1 MKKIFTALCCCA
13 ALAACTQLPAQEP
26 PYLLQTRGGELA
38 YYDAQS
44 AQWHPTGCREEALSN
59 EADRAALRCGL
70 PLYSREAL
78 TRALEDFCS

>member
-13 ALAACTQLPAQEP
+13 ALAACTQLSAQEP

-44 AQWHPTGCREEALSN
+44 AQWHPTGCVRK
-59 EADRAALRCGL
+59 RFRRG
-70 PLYSREAL
+70 
-78 TRALEDFCS
+78 

>member
-13 ALAACTQLPAQEP
+13 ALAACTQLSAQEP
-26 PYLLQTRGGELA
+26 PYLLQTRGELA

-44 AQWHPTGCREEALSN
+44 ARWYPTGCHEEALSN